1 MNKIEYNIVELK
13 TELKF
18 KEKQHKHERNYNYIW
33 VVFLSLSAIYHT
45 YTVNI
50 SLIVANVVI
59 LVLFYILDKID
70 RLLHEHDIKITNT
83 LIDLNL
89 RSLDDLETK

>member
-1 MNKIEYNIVELK
+1 MNKVEYKIVELK

-18 KEKQHKHERNYNYIW
+18 KEKQHKQERKYNYMW

-45 YTVNI
+45 YTSNI
-50 SLIVANVVI
+50 PLIVINVVVLI
-59 LVLFYILDKID
+59 LFYILDKVN

-83 LIDLNL
+83 LIDFNL
-89 RSLDDLETK
+89 RSLDDWETK